1 MTKTLLDPAARMLGG
16 YLSYDRG
23 VEFFGRVGTVLKRSD
38 VIVDLAPVVA
48 HGSTRTAATQVVGCA
63 TSSRWWPE

>member
-16 YLSYDRG
+16 YLSYDGG
-23 VEFFGRVGTVLKRSD
+23 VEFFGRVATVLKRSD

-48 HGSTRTAATQVVGCA
+48 PGSTRTAPTHVVGCA